1 MLNIRAVSERTHR
14 LPEPQWLRSSAGPA
28 VAVSVCIAEGEM
40 ERMAIKVGQKADIAC
55 EDNLRYMRKLPDR
68 LMHLIV
74 TSPPYNIGK
83 AYEPQKTR
91 KDRTPYSPIDMNTVF
106 KALLE
111 SRGRDVSN

>member
-1 MLNIRAVSERTHR
+1 MLSIRAVSERTHR

-40 ERMAIKVGQKADIAC
+40 ERMAIKVGQKADIAY

-68 LMHLIV
+68 LMRLIV

-91 KDRTPYSPIDMNTVF
+91 KLYIEEQATCIAEVVR
-106 KALLE
+106 LLHP
-111 SRGRDVSN
+111 RAPFVGR